1 MKAFSDLMISS
12 FKHLFILYLV
22 ISGNFIGNTFSCK
35 LQKLLQNN
43 MIFKHLIG
51 FMLLFFFN
59 VFIGESRDISPL
71 NQLLYTLV
79 VYIIFIIT
87 TKTNIYFLLIV
98 IFIMFINYL
107 LNETIY
113 FYKNKYDKNDKNDK
127 NDKKEDYLYKIN
139 LIKKIQFIICIIMV
153 SLILIGFVIYII
165 QKYNEYNKEFKISK
179 FLFGIPNCKGL

>member
-1 MKAFSDLMISS
+1 MKAFSDLIISS

-22 ISGNFIGNTFSCK
+22 ISGNFTGNTFSSK
-35 LQKLLQNN
+35 LQRLLQNN

-59 VFIGESRDISPL
+59 IFIGESKNISPL

-87 TKTNIYFLLIV
+87 TKTNIYFLLFV
-98 IFIMFINYL
+98 IFIMFINYVL
-107 LNETIY
+107 TETIY
-113 FYKNKYDKNDKNDK
+113 FYKNKDNEN
-127 NDKKEDYLYKIN
+127 EDYSYKIN
-139 LIKKIQFIICIIMV
+139 LIKTIQFIICIIM
-153 SLILIGFVIYII
+153 SILIVIGFIVYII
-165 QKYNEYNKEFKISK
+165 QKYNEYNKEFKITN

>member
-35 LQKLLQNN
+35 LQRLLQNN

-59 VFIGESRDISPL
+59 VFIGESRDVSPI

-87 TKTNIYFLLIV
+87 TKTNIYFLLLI
-98 IFIMFINYL
+98 IFIMFINYI

-113 FYKNKYDKNDKNDK
+113 FYKNKNDE
-127 NDKKEDYLYKIN
+127 KEDNLSTIN
-139 LIKKIQFIICIIMV
+139 IIKKTQFIICLIMIT
-153 SLILIGFVIYII
+153 LILIGFVVYFI
-165 QKYNEYNKEFKISK
+165 QKYKEYNKEFKIGK

>member
-35 LQKLLQNN
+35 LQRLLQNN

-59 VFIGESRDISPL
+59 IFIGESKNISPL

-87 TKTNIYFLLIV
+87 TKTNIYFLLFV
-98 IFIMFINYL
+98 IFIMFINYVL
-107 LNETIY
+107 TETIY
-113 FYKNKYDKNDKNDK
+113 FYKNKDKDNENE
-127 NDKKEDYLYKIN
+127 NYSYKIN
-139 LIKKIQFIICIIMV
+139 LIKTIQFIICIIM
-153 SLILIGFVIYII
+153 SILIVIGFIVYII
-165 QKYNEYNKEFKISK
+165 QKYYEYNKEFKITK